1 MSIYPIMMSQTNF
14 IHRDSLH
21 YPFEER
27 GSQFGDGVYEVI
39 RVYNGNY
46 YLLEEHVNRLFRSAE
61 AIKIDLPFTKETLTD
76 LLLTLVEKNSMTTD
90 GKVYLQV
97 TRGAAPRD
105 HVFPENTHAN
115 IYAYVQDLPRKLENL
130 ENGVCT
136 ITQPDVRW
144 ENCYIKSL
152 NLLDRKSTRLNSSHV
167 AISYAVF
174 CLKK

>member
-90 GKVYLQV
+90 GKVYLQEIGRASCRERAQ
-97 TRGAAPRD
+97 TSEGD
-105 HVFPENTHAN
+105 
-115 IYAYVQDLPRKLENL
+115 
-130 ENGVCT
+130 
-136 ITQPDVRW
+136 
-144 ENCYIKSL
+144 S
-152 NLLDRKSTRLNSSHV
+152 
-167 AISYAVF
+167 
-174 CLKK
+174 